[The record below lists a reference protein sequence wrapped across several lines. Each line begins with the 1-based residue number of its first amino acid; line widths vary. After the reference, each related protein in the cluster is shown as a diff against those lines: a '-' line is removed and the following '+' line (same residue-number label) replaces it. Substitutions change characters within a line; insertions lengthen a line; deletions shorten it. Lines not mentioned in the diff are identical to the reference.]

1 MAKQNKSIGA
11 LFAGGLLGDNPGL
24 RLALGICPMLAVTTR
39 AANGLALGLATGAV
53 LVCTGLLTSI
63 LRALL
68 PEKGRLPVLI
78 VISAMFATVARTV
91 MAMCFPEMNA
101 ALGVY
106 VPLIAVSSVVLCR
119 ADGFAAE
126 NGIPAALADSLGM
139 GLGYAAGLALA
150 ARRKGL
156 PSRIY
161 CVMGDG
167 ECDEGSVWEAA
178 SFAGHNRLGS
188 LMVVIDAN
196 GLQLDGPTSQVL
208 DSGPLTGK
216 FAAFGFDVQQVDG
229 HDVAALA
236 NVLTTRSDRPLVVVA
251 HTIKGKGLSFAEND
265 VKWHDR
271 CLDEDGYRRAVAEL
285 EAARKEVLDRDE

>member
-78 VISAMFATVARTV
+78 VISAMFATVARAV

-126 NGIPAALADSLGM
+126 NGIPAALADDASTQAMLVPGGRLYEQREACCRVLDTIEGLSYVKNHAAFYIFPKLDIERFHITDDNQFAFDFLHEKHVMIIPGRGFSWKQPDHFRIVMLPRPEQLADAMEKMCSSRTARLEM
-139 GLGYAAGLALA
+139 GKIGQKRVEMYYRHGQMIEKYRQLYIDVEAGLWQA
-150 ARRKGL
+150 
-156 PSRIY
+156 
-161 CVMGDG
+161 
-167 ECDEGSVWEAA
+167 
-178 SFAGHNRLGS
+178 
-188 LMVVIDAN
+188 
-196 GLQLDGPTSQVL
+196 
-208 DSGPLTGK
+208 
-216 FAAFGFDVQQVDG
+216 
-229 HDVAALA
+229 
-236 NVLTTRSDRPLVVVA
+236 
-251 HTIKGKGLSFAEND
+251 
-265 VKWHDR
+265 
-271 CLDEDGYRRAVAEL
+271 
-285 EAARKEVLDRDE
+285 

>member
-78 VISAMFATVARTV
+78 VISAMFATVARAV

-119 ADGFAAE
+119 ADGFSAE

-139 GLGYAAGLALA
+139 GLGYACALTLVGVV
-150 ARRKGL
+150 RELIG
-156 PSRIY
+156 
-161 CVMGDG
+161 C
-167 ECDEGSVWEAA
+167 GSVFGACVLGAGYEPMLLAVLPAGGFIVYGVILGIVNAIAGKRSGSGEEA
-178 SFAGHNRLGS
+178 S
-188 LMVVIDAN
+188 
-196 GLQLDGPTSQVL
+196 
-208 DSGPLTGK
+208 K
-216 FAAFGFDVQQVDG
+216 
-229 HDVAALA
+229 
-236 NVLTTRSDRPLVVVA
+236 
-251 HTIKGKGLSFAEND
+251 
-265 VKWHDR
+265 
-271 CLDEDGYRRAVAEL
+271 
-285 EAARKEVLDRDE
+285 